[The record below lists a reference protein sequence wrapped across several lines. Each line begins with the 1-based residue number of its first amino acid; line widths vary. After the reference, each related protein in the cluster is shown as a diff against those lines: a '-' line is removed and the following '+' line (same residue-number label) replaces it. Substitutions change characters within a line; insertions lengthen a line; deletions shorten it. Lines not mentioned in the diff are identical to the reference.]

1 MVRSDQNKQY
11 TSELVTLAKYNLI
24 ACGFETLTVDNT
36 SGGLS
41 LIRVPTNARYALI
54 VVESDAT
61 GTAIRYKQLGDVNAP
76 TDSEGIPRSNLD
88 VFDLQG
94 YQNIINFRTIE
105 AQTGTHTLQVEYY
118 K

>member
-11 TSELVTLAKYNLI
+11 TSELVMLAKYNLI
-24 ACGFETLTVDNT
+24 ACGFEKLTVDST
-36 SGGLS
+36 SGG
-41 LIRVPTNARYALI
+41 VPLASVPANARYALV

-61 GTAIRYKQLGDVNAP
+61 GTAIRYKQLGKVYPP
-76 TDSEGIPRSNLD
+76 TSSEGIPRSNLD

-94 YQNIINFRTIE
+94 YQNILNFRAIQ
-105 AQTGTHTLQVEYY
+105 AVAGTHTLQIEYY